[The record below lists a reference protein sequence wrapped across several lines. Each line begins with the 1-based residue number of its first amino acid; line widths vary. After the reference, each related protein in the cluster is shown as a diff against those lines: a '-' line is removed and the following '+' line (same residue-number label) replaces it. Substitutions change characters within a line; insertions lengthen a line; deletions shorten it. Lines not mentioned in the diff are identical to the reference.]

1 MDIKKETYLSASKY
15 IGKVTVTPSTYEL
28 TLLTKYTEP
37 TIDVG
42 GSFTDGTTS
51 FTLTSDNRYMYTN
64 NPFSQIFDPVSLG
77 VTLYECG
84 LRAVV
89 FVNEITTRIQTE
101 LTTLRSSDSTNS
113 ELLKTV
119 SI

>member
-1 MDIKKETYLSASKY
+1 MDIKKETYLTSSTY
-15 IGKVTVTPSTYEL
+15 IGKVTVTPSTNEL
-28 TLLTKYTEP
+28 SLLSKYDEP
-37 TIDVG
+37 VIDVG
-42 GSFTDGTTS
+42 GSFSDGTTEFS
-51 FTLTSDNRYMYTN
+51 LTSDNRYMYTN

-89 FVNEITTRIQTE
+89 FVNTITERLQTEITT
-101 LTTLRSSDSTNS
+101 LRNSDSTNS
-113 ELLKTV
+113 ELNKTV